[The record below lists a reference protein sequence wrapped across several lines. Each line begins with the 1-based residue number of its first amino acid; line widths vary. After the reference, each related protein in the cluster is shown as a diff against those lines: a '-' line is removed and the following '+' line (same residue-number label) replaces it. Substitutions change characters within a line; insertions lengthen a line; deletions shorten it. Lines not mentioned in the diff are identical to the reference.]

1 VASVTQQQVGDDQVM
16 PREERLPL
24 SEDEKVAGLRTIGY
38 EVWMMGQCA
47 RMLTNGGLDEVVHN
61 TVVESE
67 LLHARQLIEFLI
79 IKPGTRPSDLCRTDF
94 APEWPVEERPAD
106 VVTRLNA
113 DYLLI
118 HKHLAHLTRERVQ
131 PNLPEW
137 KYQAIPNDVMA
148 VANAWTRH
156 VDQAAQVSTRELRAY
171 LLSARQ
177 TPMTTS
183 SVIAT
188 TTSTSFDTTDVVF
201 PDERSPKG

>member
-1 VASVTQQQVGDDQVM
+1 VTQQQVGDDQVM

-24 SEDEKVAGLRTIGY
+24 SEDEKVAGLHTIGY

-47 RMLTNGGLDEVVHN
+47 RMLANGGLDEVVHN

-79 IKPGTRPSDLCRTDF
+79 KTSTHDSDLRRTDF
-94 APEWPVEERPAD
+94 APEWPVEKRPAD

-131 PNLPEW
+131 PDLPEW
-137 KYQAIPNDVMA
+137 KYQAIPNDVMTL
-148 VANAWTRH
+148 VNAWTNH
-156 VDQAAQVSTRELRAY
+156 VDQAAEVSTRELRAH
-171 LLSARQ
+171 LLWARQ

-188 TTSTSFDTTDVVF
+188 TTSTSFDTADVVF